1 MDFKL
6 NFLGVTVADFE
17 PSYRFYTEV
26 LGIEARHSKPDWA
39 YLETTGMTFELFGI
53 ESSELSAFQRAM
65 LPTSD
70 RSWGRRQTIR
80 PSFQIAELESTVS
93 DLRRKGVE
101 FVGDIER
108 TTWGER
114 IEFIATEGF
123 RWTLAHAPSYP
134 FGSSMRKPHLGWVQ
148 IKAHDL
154 AGQQSFYT
162 GVMGLR
168 PEEGDEGQFVLRQ
181 RPGQPLMFLEPGGQQ
196 LPAIQSRKQS
206 PHFIS
211 FETDNIERA
220 TAYMKTHNVLIIQDV
235 TREDWGGIDI
245 YIKDV
250 DGNPVQVVQYVT
262 AT

>member
-39 YLETTGMTFELFGI
+39 YLETTGMTFELFGL
-53 ESSELSAFQRAM
+53 ESSELSAFQRGVP
-65 LPTSD
+65 PTRD
-70 RSWGRRQTIR
+70 QSWGRRQTIR
-80 PSFQIAELESTVS
+80 PSFQIADLESTVS

-114 IEFIATEGF
+114 IEFIAPEGF
-123 RWTLAHAPSYP
+123 RWTLAHSPTYP

-148 IKAHDL
+148 MKAHDL
-154 AGQQSFYT
+154 AGQQAFYT
-162 GVMGLR
+162 GVLGLR
-168 PEEGDEGQFVLRQ
+168 PEEGDEGQVVLRQ
-181 RPGQPLMFLEPGGQQ
+181 GQGQPLLFLEPGGQS
-196 LPAIQSRKQS
+196 LPAIQGRRQS
-206 PHFIS
+206 PQFIS

-220 TAYMKTHNVLIIQDV
+220 TTYIKTHNVPIIQDV